1 MNNMNDINDIQT
13 FLNSKR
19 VDELADNYR
28 PEQLD
33 RFYDDDIFNN
43 LSVANQR
50 KLQDL
55 SLIFTEEEYMDAFED
70 GRGLMKKK
78 SKKQSKKRKR
88 RNKGKKKGKKSA
100 KKGKKSARKT
110 RKK

>member
-1 MNNMNDINDIQT
+1 MNDINDIQT
-13 FLNSKR
+13 FLNSKS
-19 VDELADNYR
+19 VGELADKYR

-33 RFYDDDIFNN
+33 YLYDDDIFNN

>member
-1 MNNMNDINDIQT
+1 MNDMNDINDIQT
-13 FLNSKR
+13 FLNSQS

-33 RFYDDDIFNN
+33 YLYDDEIFDN
-43 LSVANQR
+43 LSLANKR
-50 KLQDL
+50 KLRDL
-55 SLIFTEEEYMDAFED
+55 SRIFSEEEYMDAFED

-88 RNKGKKKGKKSA
+88 RNKGRQKGKKSA

>member
-1 MNNMNDINDIQT
+1 MNDMNDINDIQT
-13 FLNSKR
+13 FLNSQS

-33 RFYDDDIFNN
+33 YLYDDEIFDN
-43 LSVANQR
+43 LSLANKR
-50 KLQDL
+50 KLRDL
-55 SLIFTEEEYMDAFED
+55 SRIFSEEEYMDAFED
-70 GRGLMKKK
+70 GRGLMKK

-88 RNKGKKKGKKSA
+88 RNKGRKKGKKSA